1 MIPEIQTG
9 RVFDNI
15 KKSALISGR
24 KQSDVTVI
32 AVTKAFPV
40 SLMNSAYEAG
50 FSVLGESRV
59 QETEKKLPDFNYLHQ
74 SELHLIGHLQSNKVK
89 KAVEIYDVIQSVDS
103 IKIAGKINRLA
114 AQIKKKQKIFLQINT
129 GNDPAK
135 YGFLKEE
142 TLMVTSEIIEFQNV
156 DLLGLMVVAP
166 LTNDEAILRKVFSE
180 TRILRDKIKDKLCPT
195 CKMLSM
201 GMSGDFSIAIEEG
214 ATHVRIGSAL
224 FGERPKW

>member
-1 MIPEIQTG
+1 MISEIQTRG
-9 RVFDNI
+9 VFDII

-24 KQSDVTVI
+24 KQSDITVI

-59 QETEKKLPDFNYLHQ
+59 QETEKKLPKFKYLEQ

-103 IKIAGKINRLA
+103 IKIAGKINRIA
-114 AQIKKKQKIFLQINT
+114 AFAGKNQKVFLQVNT

-135 YGFLKEE
+135 YGFLKDDALAALS
-142 TLMVTSEIIEFQNV
+142 TIIELENIS
-156 DLLGLMVVAP
+156 LLGIMVVAP
-166 LTNDEAILRKVFSE
+166 LTNDEKNLRKVFSE
-180 TRILRDKIKDKLCPT
+180 TRMLRDKIRDKFCPT

-224 FGERPKW
+224 FGERPQW

>member
-1 MIPEIQTG
+1 MISEIQTRG
-9 RVFDNI
+9 VFDII

-24 KQSDVTVI
+24 KQSDITVI

-59 QETEKKLPDFNYLHQ
+59 QETEKKLPKFKYLEQ

-103 IKIAGKINRLA
+103 IKIAGKINRIA
-114 AQIKKKQKIFLQINT
+114 AFAGKNQKVFLQVNT
-129 GNDPAK
+129 GDDPAK
-135 YGFLKEE
+135 YGFLKDDALAALS
-142 TLMVTSEIIEFQNV
+142 TIIELENIS
-156 DLLGLMVVAP
+156 LLGIMVVAP
-166 LTNDEAILRKVFSE
+166 LTNDEKNLRKVFSE
-180 TRILRDKIKDKLCPT
+180 TRMLRDKIRDKFCPT

-224 FGERPKW
+224 FGERPQW

>member
-1 MIPEIQTG
+1 MTPEIQTG
-9 RVFDNI
+9 RVFDSI

-24 KQSDVTVI
+24 KQSDITVV

-50 FSVLGESRV
+50 FSILGESRV
-59 QETEKKLPDFNYLHQ
+59 QETEKKLPEFKYLEK

-89 KAVEIYDVIQSVDS
+89 KAIEIYDVIQSVDS
-103 IKIAGKINRLA
+103 IKIAGKINRVAALA
-114 AQIKKKQKIFLQINT
+114 GKSQKVFLQVNT

-135 YGFLKEE
+135 HGYLKDDA
-142 TLMVTSEIIEFQNV
+142 LAAVNAIIELENIS
-156 DLLGLMVVAP
+156 LLGLMVVAP
-166 LTNDEAILRKVFSE
+166 LTNDEKSLRKVFSE
-180 TRILRDKIKDKLCPT
+180 TRILRDKIRNSICPT

-224 FGERPKW
+224 FGERPQW